1 MSPEN
6 PYVGIVTTEPQN
18 VTVIRDGIPSGW
30 QAVVQR
36 AETSLLPVL
45 YELRMIIPF
54 VRY

>member
-1 MSPEN
+1 MEN
-6 PYVGIVTTEPQN
+6 LNPILEPLNQW
-18 VTVIRDGIPSGW
+18 ISLPSGW